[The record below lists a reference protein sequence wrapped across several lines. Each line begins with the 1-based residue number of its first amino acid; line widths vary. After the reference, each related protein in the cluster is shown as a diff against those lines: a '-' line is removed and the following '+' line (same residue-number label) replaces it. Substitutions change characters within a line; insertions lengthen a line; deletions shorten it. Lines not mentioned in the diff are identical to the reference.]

1 MPVPYNGYNANDY
14 PSIYVSWFQLEKRR
28 PMEKESS
35 IANLRLNEEGQA
47 GLILPPE
54 RCVLCRLPPPNM
66 QELSPVLGQTPESLL
81 ISPHSPSCAPI
92 THNVGEIINTPCI
105 HQPLLSEWRY
115 RQNATHYRCC
125 LHISSALNEETKTTC
140 FCHTLDEECRYQQ
153 NCANE
158 GHT

>member
-1 MPVPYNGYNANDY
+1 MATMQMITHPFTFHG
-14 PSIYVSWFQLEKRR
+14 S
-28 PMEKESS
+28 
-35 IANLRLNEEGQA
+35 NLRRDDQWKKRA
-47 GLILPPE
+47 ALPIWDLMRRDKLDWFCHLRGVCCAAYLRPTC
-54 RCVLCRLPPPNM
+54 RSCHLCLARP
-66 QELSPVLGQTPESLL
+66 QQSLL
-81 ISPHSPSCAPI
+81 ISPHPPSCAPV

-105 HQPLLSEWRY
+105 HQPLLSEWRN